1 MPQGRSNRTMR
12 GRKSQR
18 GLTLVELMIASVI
31 ALAITAAL
39 VGVFVNSSRA
49 RTELDRS
56 NRQIESGR
64 YAVELLSEDL
74 RVAGF
79 FGEVLLDGVTYA
91 TPSACA
97 VDAGQLGWNESPLGV
112 PVPLQA
118 IYTAEACLSD
128 RAAGPLTSLNFASP
142 AIAIRRLSTNAI
154 APGAIAAGNDYV
166 QVSACKSDP
175 IGTPLEIDDDAS
187 DFTLRSLDCA
197 TLAPVRRI
205 MQRTY
210 FIASCSN
217 CGADTIPSLK
227 RVEMA
232 GGALQLDTL
241 VEGIE
246 AIGLDLGFDT
256 DNDGS
261 PDAWR
266 LAVDAAPGT
275 NDWSNVMAVRL
286 HVLSRTTEV
295 TAGYQDTKV
304 YALGLAGTVGPFN
317 DGFKRR
323 VYSTVVRLNNPAGRR
338 EL

>member
-1 MPQGRSNRTMR
+1 MR
-12 GRKSQR
+12 GRKGQL
-18 GLTLVELMIASVI
+18 GLTLVELMVASVI

-39 VGVFVNSSRA
+39 VGVFANNSRA

-56 NRQIESGR
+56 NRQIEGGR
-64 YAVELLSEDL
+64 YAIELLSEEL

-79 FGEVLLDGVTYA
+79 FGEVQLEGAAYA

-97 VDAGQLGWNESPLGV
+97 VDAGQLGWDDSPLGA

-118 IYTAEACLSD
+118 IYAAQACLSD
-128 RAAGPLTSLNFASP
+128 RAAGPVSSLNVVSP
-142 AIAIRRLSTNAI
+142 AVAIRRLSTDAI
-154 APGAIAAGNDYV
+154 APAAVVSTNDYV

-175 IGTPLEIDDDAS
+175 TGTPLVIEDEAS

-197 TLAPVRRI
+197 TLAPVRRVV
-205 MQRTY
+205 QRTY

-217 CGADTIPSLK
+217 CGIDTIPSLK
-227 RVEMA
+227 RIEMV
-232 GGALQLDTL
+232 GGALQLDTM

-256 DNDGS
+256 DDDGS

-266 LAVDAAPGT
+266 LTVDANPGT
-275 NDWSNVMAVRL
+275 SDWSNVMAVRL
-286 HVLSRTTEV
+286 HVLSRTTEA
-295 TAGYQDTKV
+295 TAGYQDAKV

-323 VYSTVVRLNNPAGRR
+323 VYSTVIRLNNPAGRR

>member
-1 MPQGRSNRTMR
+1 MPRASPLRAMR
-12 GRKSQR
+12 GRKAQL
-18 GLTLVELMIASVI
+18 GLTLVELMIASAI

-39 VGVFVNSSRA
+39 VGVFVNNSRA

-64 YAVELLSEDL
+64 YAIELLSEEL

-79 FGEVLLDGVTYA
+79 FGDVQLEGVTYA

-97 VDAGQLGWNESPLGV
+97 VDAGQLGWDESPLRV

-118 IYTAEACLSD
+118 IYASQVCLSD
-128 RAAGPLTSLNFASP
+128 RAAGPLSSLNVASP
-142 AIAIRRLSTNAI
+142 AIAIRRLSTNAL
-154 APGAIAAGNDYV
+154 APAAVIAGNDYV

-175 IGTPLEIDDDAS
+175 VGTPLEIDDDAS
-187 DFTLRSLDCA
+187 DFTLRNLDCA
-197 TLAPVRRI
+197 TLAPVRRV

-217 CGADTIPSLK
+217 CGVDTIPSLK
-227 RVEMA
+227 RVEMV

-246 AIGLDLGFDT
+246 AIGVDLGFDT

-266 LAVDAAPGT
+266 LDVDANPGT
-275 NDWSNVMAVRL
+275 DDWSNVMAVRL
-286 HVLSRTTEV
+286 HVLSRTTEA
-295 TAGYQDTKV
+295 TAGYQDAKV

-317 DGFKRR
+317 DGLKRR

>member
-1 MPQGRSNRTMR
+1 MRKGSPLRAMR
-12 GRKSQR
+12 GRKAQL
-18 GLTLVELMIASVI
+18 GLTLVELMIASAI

-64 YAVELLSEDL
+64 YAVELLSEEL

-91 TPSACA
+91 TPTACA
-97 VDAGQLGWNESPLGV
+97 VDAGQLGWDESPLRV

-118 IYTAEACLSD
+118 IYAAQACLSD

-175 IGTPLEIDDDAS
+175 TGTPLEIDGDAS

-227 RVEMA
+227 RVDMV

-266 LAVDAAPGT
+266 LTVDALPGT
-275 NDWSNVMAVRL
+275 SDWSNVMAVRL
-286 HVLSRTTEV
+286 HVLSRTTEA

-323 VYSTVVRLNNPAGRR
+323 VYSAVVRLNNPAGRR